1 MDDKGY
7 TMICPRCGA
16 EMNSN
21 SRYCLK
27 CGNLNYEHE
36 ANKNMRPFIE
46 NNKETYQVG
55 SGNFIVESNNKDVN
69 DNISLAN
76 NTGSEFLCFIVTYL
90 IYILLFGGIGLLFFK
105 EMGYDINAFLAS
117 SFPLISIGLT
127 ITFIYIYSFEL
138 IYIKCNKRW
147 WSGLIPIYNNMVLAD
162 ITFQKQWIGLLV
174 LIPVVGE
181 IVLLVMLYKLGKD
194 FKYNGI
200 LVAILSFIFIPL
212 IGLGDH
218 SYRGYT
224 FIGEE
229 GKISLEKRYSY
240 KKTFLMTSLLI
251 FVLSLGSY
259 IYSNISVIKEYKAG
273 NYYYVLASSKMLDN
287 TKKIIQEGASNC
299 ESTYSNIAGVYY
311 FTYPDVGDVVHLPF
325 YYLREPIS
333 GYVKV
338 DNTMGEAKYYVTLSD
353 GELGFYEIDSNSI
366 TKDVVTNYNNNSFSG
381 LSVKCPVKK

>member
-21 SRYCLK
+21 ARCCLK

-46 NNKETYQVG
+46 NNKQTYHVG
-55 SGNFIVESNNKDVN
+55 SGNFIVGSNNKDAN

-76 NTGSEFLCFIVTYL
+76 NTGSELLCFIVTYL
-90 IYILLFGGIGLLFFK
+90 IYILSVGGTGLLFFS
-105 EMGYDINAFLAS
+105 EMGYDINAFVAS
-117 SFPLISIGLT
+117 SFPLIGIVLT
-127 ITFIYIYSFEL
+127 MIFIYIYALEL

-174 LIPVVGE
+174 LIPVIGP
-181 IVLLVMLYKLGKD
+181 IISLVMVYKLGKD
-194 FKYNGI
+194 FKYSGI
-200 LVAILSFIFIPL
+200 LVAILPFIFIPI
-212 IGLGDH
+212 IGFGNH
-218 SYRGYT
+218 SYLGYT
-224 FIGEE
+224 FVGEE

-240 KKTFLMTSLLI
+240 KKMFLMTSFFIFLI
-251 FVLSLGSY
+251 LLGSY
-259 IYSNISVIKEYKAG
+259 IYSKIGVIKEYKAS
-273 NYYYVLASSKMLDN
+273 NYYYVLTSNKMIDK
-287 TKKIIQEGASNC
+287 TKKIIQEGANSC
-299 ESTYSNIAGVYY
+299 ESTYSSVSGVYY

-338 DNTMGEAKYYVTLSD
+338 DNTMGKAKYYVTLSD
-353 GELGFYEIDSNSI
+353 GKSGFYEIASNRI
-366 TKDVVTNYNNNSFSG
+366 TKDVVNNYSNTSFDG
-381 LSVKCPVKK
+381 LEVRCPVKK